1 MKKSKKIYRPK
12 IKQNQKILRRNKMG
26 ILKLKNWRKKKQ
38 QRYRHYLKKLL
49 SQKKRKK
56 ELLLNKLQ
64 KNVLKK
70 SLK

>member
-12 IKQNQKILRRNKMG
+12 IKQNQKIRRRNKMG

-49 SQKKRKK
+49 SQKIRKK